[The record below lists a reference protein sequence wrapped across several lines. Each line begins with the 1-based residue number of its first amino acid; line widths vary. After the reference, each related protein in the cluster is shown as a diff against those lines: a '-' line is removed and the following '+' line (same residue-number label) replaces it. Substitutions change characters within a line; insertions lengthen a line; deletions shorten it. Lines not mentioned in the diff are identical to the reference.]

1 MKLRLKETMTTQTPK
16 TKTARIPIQCMRTST
31 GSKIGGKT
39 EDPDL
44 AGEDLG
50 PEETEDLEK
59 EEPDQEITEVTA
71 DLKKET

>member
-1 MKLRLKETMTTQTPK
+1 
-16 TKTARIPIQCMRTST
+16 MRTST
-31 GSKIGGKT
+31 GSKIKGKT